1 LLIKVTQLICVELGS
16 EPRVLPVPKL
26 HVSSS
31 NCCYTFVEK
40 RISLKK
46 IQCYRNTSSTC
57 PYQKRMILKLIGGL
71 QTCVLQTKPWV
82 QAYLKRIKTCPGKE
96 I

>member
-1 LLIKVTQLICVELGS
+1 MKANHFCVSLLV
-16 EPRVLPVPKL
+16 

-40 RISLKK
+40 RISLQK

-57 PYQKRMILKLIGGL
+57 PYQKSLM
-71 QTCVLQTKPWV
+71 
-82 QAYLKRIKTCPGKE
+82 
-96 I
+96 